1 MGAAALT
8 ARLTLPRPAVRAH
21 ALPRGL
27 AFDVPGGPV
36 VAVCGLVGGA
46 GASTLALALA
56 HQAAVESA
64 APVLLA
70 DTGGATSGLAGAAG
84 ARTQHSLTELAA
96 ALADGEPPACPFVEL
111 SSGMRLI
118 AAGPRPEHPVDAD
131 AMRELLAQAR
141 DAHGLVVVDSGTRW
155 AVDPAVLLYAHCI
168 MWVTVATHPALRTAR
183 SLLDAA
189 LMPPAGDRP
198 EILVARQI
206 PGHAPVKVKALRH
219 LARDRCDR
227 LVLIAHGAHD
237 PRQDHAPQTMAHAL
251 SAIAPVLRKAAS

>member
-8 ARLTLPRPAVRAH
+8 ARLTLPRPAARARP
-21 ALPRGL
+21 LPQGL

-70 DTGGATSGLAGAAG
+70 DAGGATSGLAGAAG
-84 ARTQHSLTELAA
+84 ARTPHSLAELAA
-96 ALADGEPPACPFVEL
+96 AVADGQPPACPFVEL
-111 SSGMRLI
+111 ASGLRLI
-118 AAGPRPEHPVDAD
+118 AAGSRPDHPVDAD
-131 AMRELLAQAR
+131 AMREVLAQAR
-141 DAHGLVVVDSGTRW
+141 EAHGLVVVDCGTRW
-155 AVDPAVLLYAHCI
+155 AVDPTVVLYAHCI
-168 MWVTVATHPALRTAR
+168 VWVAVATHPALRTAR
-183 SLLDAA
+183 SLFEAA

-206 PGHAPVKVKALRH
+206 PGRAPVRVKALRR
-219 LARDRCDR
+219 LACDRCDR
-227 LVLIAHGAHD
+227 LVLIAHAAHD
-237 PRQDHAPQTMAHAL
+237 TRQDHTPQTVAHAL
-251 SAIAPVLRKAAS
+251 SAIAPVLRRAVS

>member
-8 ARLTLPRPAVRAH
+8 ASLTLPRPAARARV
-21 ALPRGL
+21 LPEGL

-56 HQAAVESA
+56 HQAAAESA

-70 DTGGATSGLAGAAG
+70 DAAGATSGLAAAAG
-84 ARTQHSLTELAA
+84 ARTKHSLTELAA
-96 ALADGEPPACPFVEL
+96 AVADRQSPASPFVEL
-111 SSGMRLI
+111 ASGMRLI
-118 AAGPRPEHPVDAD
+118 AAGPRPDHPVDAH

-141 DAHGLVVVDSGTRW
+141 EAHGLVVVDCGTRW
-155 AVDPAVLLYAHCI
+155 GVDPTVLLYAHCI
-168 MWVTVATHPALRTAR
+168 MWVTAATHPALRTAR
-183 SLLDAA
+183 SLFDAA

-206 PGHAPVKVKALRH
+206 PGQEQVKVKALRH

-227 LVLIAHGAHD
+227 LVLIAHAA
-237 PRQDHAPQTMAHAL
+237 QDRAPDTVAHAL
-251 SAIAPVLRKAAS
+251 SAIAPVLRRAAS